1 MTYPFDDILT
11 NLADRALTSY
21 NNLTKSLDPAS
32 PTDISAYRS
41 WITAHTPMSQEESS
55 FIQQESDLLSICP
68 QSNPKLN
75 SRVGTALET
84 PIVLVAFALLS
95 TVVVFKVVPQIL
107 GRVVMSAM
115 VGVAALC
122 VLSPELMS
130 DLRGV
135 RDWGKAVA
143 TYVPP
148 HMTVLDGRVEANPR
162 DVGTRLSCWCL
173 LLSSIDC
180 LFGGI
185 LFATTIVERRLEIVT
200 IGTSHECWYTPF
212 VTSVWGIEVRL
223 A

>member
-1 MTYPFDDILT
+1 MLT
-11 NLADRALTSY
+11 SQIDRALTSY

-41 WITAHTPMSQEESS
+41 WITAHTPMSEQESS

-68 QSNPKLN
+68 PSSAKVD

-107 GRVVMSAM
+107 GRVVISAM

-122 VLSPELMS
+122 VLSPDVMS

-143 TYVPP
+143 TYVLPY
-148 HMTVLDGRVEANPR
+148 MTDLTGRS
-162 DVGTRLSCWCL
+162 DS
-173 LLSSIDC
+173 
-180 LFGGI
+180 
-185 LFATTIVERRLEIVT
+185 
-200 IGTSHECWYTPF
+200 
-212 VTSVWGIEVRL
+212 
-223 A
+223 

>member
-1 MTYPFDDILT
+1 MLT
-11 NLADRALTSY
+11 FQTDRALTSY

-41 WITAHTPMSQEESS
+41 WITAHTPMSEQEST
-55 FIQQESDLLSICP
+55 FIQQESDLLSIRP
-68 QSNPKLN
+68 PATAKFN

-107 GRVVMSAM
+107 GRVVISAM

-122 VLSPELMS
+122 VLSPDVMS

-135 RDWGKAVA
+135 RDWGRAVA

-148 HMTVLDGRVEANPR
+148 YMTAFTGRLKAHNGKFRYSAIMLVLAV
-162 DVGTRLSCWCL
+162 VVS
-173 LLSSIDC
+173 
-180 LFGGI
+180 
-185 LFATTIVERRLEIVT
+185 
-200 IGTSHECWYTPF
+200 
-212 VTSVWGIEVRL
+212 
-223 A
+223 